1 MGNQD
6 TVALQVDFAGNF
18 STLWQN
24 EVQSQHW
31 NKKQVTLFTSVVW
44 CQNTCKSEVVIS
56 DNLSHTKDSVITFI
70 DKLISELVDSSVKV
84 LQLWS
89 DGPSSQFKNCFIAT
103 AIPWVDKKYSVKL
116 CWNFFASSHG
126 KGPVDGIGGAIKII
140 ATHKVIQWKLSI
152 KDAFSFY
159 QAVRNESKVNVYFV
173 SADKIRE
180 MFNKIKVYTE

>member
-6 TVALQVDFAGNF
+6 TAVLQVDFAGNF
-18 STLWQN
+18 STLRQN

-70 DKLISELVDSSVKV
+70 DKLISELADSSVKV

-103 AIPWVDKKYSVKL
+103 AIPWVDEKYSVKL